1 MAVADAPLPN
11 PNDNVSSLVYI
22 PSAIFVVICP
32 IVVALRV
39 WARLRRGKMGPDD
52 WTAIAALIFALLTSG
67 FLVASCHYGMGRHFV
82 YIEAHNKYETL
93 KYLYMSQVTYKAAIN
108 LSKCSILL
116 LYLRLFSIVGW
127 FRWACWGVLTCVVIY
142 CISSMIATI
151 FQCSPVV
158 KAFNKTLPG
167 TCIDLARF
175 WFANAGFSIATDIII
190 LMLPMPLVYQL
201 EVPRAQKI
209 ALMAVFAVGIFVV
222 VTSCLRVATLDVFA
236 TSPDNTYDIANV
248 MWTIIEPN
256 VAVICASLPILRPL
270 VVKLFPALKSKNSAN
285 RYGSLGY
292 AEQPKRTRR
301 SQMIPHGDD
310 WAESSRKPNGIYMA
324 TLRGRNS
331 NAGSEENIMPLEQN
345 GTSAGIQETVGYTIQ
360 YSEKS

>member
-1 MAVADAPLPN
+1 
-11 PNDNVSSLVYI
+11 
-22 PSAIFVVICP
+22 
-32 IVVALRV
+32 
-39 WARLRRGKMGPDD
+39 
-52 WTAIAALIFALLTSG
+52 
-67 FLVASCHYGMGRHFV
+67 
-82 YIEAHNKYETL
+82 
-93 KYLYMSQVTYKAAIN
+93 MSQVTYKAAIN

-116 LYLRLFSIVGW
+116 LYLRLFKIVGW
-127 FRWACWGVLTCVVIY
+127 FRWACWGILICVVIY
-142 CISSMIATI
+142 CVSSMIATI

-158 KAFNKTLPG
+158 KAFNKALPG
-167 TCIDLARF
+167 TCIDLAKF

-190 LMLPMPLVYQL
+190 LLLPMPLVYQL

-285 RYGSLGY
+285 RYGSSGY

-301 SQMIPHGDD
+301 SQRIPHGND
-310 WAESSRKPNGIYMA
+310 WAESSRKPNGIHMA
-324 TLRGRNS
+324 TLRGSNS
-331 NAGSEENIMPLEQN
+331 NAGSEENILPLGQN
-345 GTSAGIQETVGYTIQ
+345 DTSAGIQKTVEYTIQ
-360 YSEKS
+360 FSEKR

>member
-1 MAVADAPLPN
+1 
-11 PNDNVSSLVYI
+11 
-22 PSAIFVVICP
+22 
-32 IVVALRV
+32 
-39 WARLRRGKMGPDD
+39 
-52 WTAIAALIFALLTSG
+52 
-67 FLVASCHYGMGRHFV
+67 
-82 YIEAHNKYETL
+82 
-93 KYLYMSQVTYKAAIN
+93 MSQVTYKAAIN

-116 LYLRLFSIVGW
+116 LYLRLFKIVGW
-127 FRWACWGVLTCVVIY
+127 IRWACWGLLTCVVIY
-142 CISSMIATI
+142 CASSMIATI

-167 TCIDLARF
+167 TCIDLATF

-256 VAVICASLPILRPL
+256 VAIICASLPILRPL
-270 VVKLFPALKSKNSAN
+270 VVKLFPALKSKYSAN
-285 RYGSLGY
+285 RYGSSGY
-292 AEQPKRTRR
+292 AEQSKRTRR
-301 SQMIPHGDD
+301 SQPHGDN
-310 WAESSRKPNGIYMA
+310 WAESSREPDVIHMA
-324 TLRGRNS
+324 TLRGVSS
-331 NAGSEENIMPLEQN
+331 NAGSEENILPLGQN
-345 GTSAGIQETVGYTIQ
+345 DTGAGIQKTVELTIQ
-360 YSEKS
+360 YSEKR